1 VIFSNAPDLRGFLFG
16 YFRRHVYIHPM
27 GVKISCEYLGD
38 LRVRATHG
46 PSGTILHTDAPVD
59 NHGKGESF
67 SPTDLTATSLAT
79 CIMTILGIQAK
90 GLELDFRGLRVEVE
104 KHMTAQPPRRIAKLE
119 ATVYMPAGIA
129 EDLRDRL
136 IRAANACPVKQSLHP
151 DVEIVLTWVW

>member
-1 VIFSNAPDLRGFLFG
+1 
-16 YFRRHVYIHPM
+16 M

-46 PSGTILHTDAPVD
+46 PSGTVLHTDAPVD

-90 GLELDFRGLRVEVE
+90 GLGLDFRGLRVDVE
-104 KHMTAQPPRRIAKLE
+104 KHMTTEAPRRIAKLE
-119 ATVYMPAGIA
+119 ATIHMPAGIA
-129 EDLRDRL
+129 ADLHDRL
-136 IRAANACPVKQSLHP
+136 FRAANACPVKQSLHP
-151 DVEIVLTWVW
+151 DVEIVLTWNW

>member
-1 VIFSNAPDLRGFLFG
+1 MVEIAVRYEGQLRC
-16 YFRRHVYIHPM
+16 
-27 GVKISCEYLGD
+27 KAE
-38 LRVRATHG
+38 HG
-46 PSGTILHTDAPVD
+46 PSHTTLFTDAPVD

-67 SPTDLTATSLAT
+67 SPTDLTAASLAA

-90 GLELDFRGLRVEVE
+90 GLGLDFRGLHVDVE

-119 ATVYMPAGIA
+119 ATIHMPAGIA

-151 DVEIVLTWVW
+151 DVEIALTWNW

>member
-1 VIFSNAPDLRGFLFG
+1 
-16 YFRRHVYIHPM
+16 M

-46 PSGTILHTDAPVD
+46 PSGTVLHTDAPVD

-67 SPTDLTATSLAT
+67 SPTDLTATSLAA
-79 CIMTILGIQAK
+79 CIMTILGIQAQ

-119 ATVYMPAGIA
+119 ATIHMPTASRRICAIA
-129 EDLRDRL
+129 SS
-136 IRAANACPVKQSLHP
+136 APPTPVR
-151 DVEIVLTWVW
+151 